1 MHIAGEERA
10 TLHAVI
16 ETVSSP
22 LDIDQQLARVVDI
35 ATEAT
40 GCYAALVYLREAD
53 RLVLRAASPVHKHL
67 VGRLTMGVGEGVA
80 GWVARTGEPA
90 FIRDGALKDPRH
102 RYFPELHE
110 ERFQSMAAVPVPD
123 RSGAVVGVIVL
134 HTAAPHEF
142 DEEVLA
148 FLGHTAAL
156 LGGAVEHAGLYAE
169 ASARVHQLTTL
180 TRATEALAAA
190 TEGDAIAVAATAGG
204 RAMLGARLCQLF
216 RLDSSGR
223 ELRLLASDP
232 PGAPVPR
239 PRSGALALELLDRAG
254 GRRSGGDLWP
264 GQADGAVVVAPLVA
278 SGERLGVMCCLVDG
292 GRAVGAADEDL
303 LRAIAHQA
311 AMALQRAEL
320 IARLTER
327 DRVKDLFDALE
338 GGAPDPVVLRA
349 APKGFNLARP
359 HVFLH
364 GVPGA
369 AGPAD
374 WEAVAA
380 RLQPRL
386 HGPDHACYL
395 DAGLETLRAA
405 VLLVT
410 GEDAGA
416 VRAACDEVAREE
428 GVVVGVSTPGR
439 GAGDGRR
446 GMREAA
452 DAARIGQALRPAGGA
467 LAYEELGAYRYLV
480 DLDLAR
486 APRDRHWTGVEA
498 LVEHDRRRR
507 SSLLETLEQ
516 YLARRRSVVETA
528 RALYIHPNTLRQRLA
543 RIERVAGLDVNTED
557 LLSLE
562 LAVKLVRLHEARR
575 QMPSGA

>member
-22 LDIDQQLARVVDI
+22 LDIDTQLARVVDI

-40 GCYAALVYLREAD
+40 GCYAALVYLREGD
-53 RLVLRAASPVHKHL
+53 RLVLRAASPVHAHL
-67 VGRLTMGVGEGVA
+67 VGRLAMGVGEGVA

-90 FIRDGALKDPRH
+90 FIRDGALEDPRH

-110 ERFQSMAAVPVPD
+110 EQFQSMAAVPVPA

-216 RLDSSGR
+216 RLDSGGR

-232 PGAPVPR
+232 SGAPVPR

-254 GRRSGGDLWP
+254 GRRAGDLWP
-264 GQADGAVVVAPLVA
+264 GHEDGAVVVALLVA

-292 GRAVGAADEDL
+292 GRTVEAADEDL

-327 DRVKDLFDALE
+327 DRIKDLFDALE

-359 HVFLH
+359 HVFLQ

-380 RLQPRL
+380 RLQARL

-395 DAGLETLRAA
+395 DAGLEALRAA
-405 VLLVT
+405 VLLAT
-410 GEDAGA
+410 GEAAAA
-416 VRAACDEVAREE
+416 VQAACEEVARDE
-428 GVVVGVSTPGR
+428 GVVLGVSTPGR
-439 GAGDGRR
+439 GTGDGRR

-480 DLDLAR
+480 DLDLSR

-507 SSLLETLEQ
+507 SALLETLEQ

-543 RIERVAGLDVNTED
+543 RIERVAGLDVTTED